1 MNDDSDGGKQFQN
14 DFHQQPTALQ
24 QLAAVAERKAQE
36 EEQMEVNAMLVITVT
51 HTLCYHHCHE
61 NHQNHF
67 SCSGANGFGRK
78 QPSRDTNP
86 GFTLV
91 NSSAS
96 LPQVELSLD
105 RHHYESEPRELPS
118 STTTLPLDHRD
129 LSRPL
134 DNHRDCRDGSTPRI
148 APASLLPSALYKPS
162 VRSSLR
168 LELSS

>member
-36 EEQMEVNAMLVITVT
+36 EEQMEVNAMLAITVT
-51 HTLCYHHCHE
+51 NTLCYHHCHE

-105 RHHYESEPRELPS
+105 RHHY
-118 STTTLPLDHRD
+118 
-129 LSRPL
+129 
-134 DNHRDCRDGSTPRI
+134 G
-148 APASLLPSALYKPS
+148 
-162 VRSSLR
+162 
-168 LELSS
+168 